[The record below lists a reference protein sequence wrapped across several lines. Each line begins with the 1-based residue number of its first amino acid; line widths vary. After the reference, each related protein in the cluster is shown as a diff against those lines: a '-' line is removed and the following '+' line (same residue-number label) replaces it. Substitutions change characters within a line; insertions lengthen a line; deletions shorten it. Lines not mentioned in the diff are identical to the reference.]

1 MNLSNTLLDRA
12 AALARTIAS
21 NFAFRSDSFRLD
33 SIDRLGDFIASQAAF
48 VAQKKLYGYLKER
61 IGTRWPSMF
70 EDDVFRSSITTA
82 SMQVFAASLSDL
94 TIHAVAHALAD
105 SAEPDEV
112 KVELARKLYVQGLQ
126 KNHAVASEGFDR
138 DQVIAEFDR
147 RLEGTDW
154 NFGAL
159 LPENFTR
166 SPAALLRWAP
176 IAQRHKK
183 FDAEIVE
190 NSVKFAWVDIREQFA
205 RRLDAAAVAGEVN
218 QDNSLSEG

>member
-21 NFAFRSDSFRLD
+21 NFAIRNDSFRLD
-33 SIDRLGDFIASQAAF
+33 SIDRLGNFVASRAAF

-70 EDDVFRSSITTA
+70 EDKVFRSSIAIA

-94 TIHAVAHALAD
+94 TIHAVAHALAG
-105 SAEPDEV
+105 SGEPDEV
-112 KVELARKLYVQGLQ
+112 KAELACKLYARGLQ
-126 KNHAVASEGFDR
+126 NNQIETGE
-138 DQVIAEFDR
+138 EFDR
-147 RLEGTDW
+147 EQVVTEFNQRLEGTDW
-154 NFGAL
+154 SFGAL

-176 IAQRHKK
+176 IAHRHKK

-190 NSVKFAWVDIREQFA
+190 NSLKFAWVDIREQFA
-205 RRLDAAAVAGEVN
+205 RRLDADAIAREVSEN
-218 QDNSLSEG
+218 KPQSEG